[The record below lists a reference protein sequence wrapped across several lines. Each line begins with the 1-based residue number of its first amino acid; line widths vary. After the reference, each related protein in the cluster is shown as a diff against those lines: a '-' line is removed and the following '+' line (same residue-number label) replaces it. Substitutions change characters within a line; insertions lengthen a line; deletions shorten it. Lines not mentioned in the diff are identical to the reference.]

1 MIFKCYLNYLDDRW
15 YEFWILFQAQKMKFD
30 SAALLKSTK
39 QRIFQKLHIDES
51 KDFQGEER
59 EWQVSDRNPLF
70 GQNQSI
76 QYSGQILLVT
86 QTKKSILPLSQ
97 LPDWISITFQLFISL
112 MKLLTSWA
120 NFLGIIHPLF
130 LASTIPAI

>member
-130 LASTIPAI
+130 LAYFM

>member
-1 MIFKCYLNYLDDRW
+1 MIFKCYLNYLDNRW

-112 MKLLTSWA
+112 MKLLTSWV